1 MFYCVEGKNIIFS
14 NDFYKLVERFKNKNL
29 TLDKNSISDYLEDAW
44 NNIIK
49 YDRTPFKEIRRL
61 DVWNYMTDEFKI
73 FSWKDLD
80 TNYKFNENNLKDF
93 KREFFNCVDFYL
105 NKIHDKYNKISFSV
119 SSGLDSNTLAAR
131 YVQLFPDDDVMFYT
145 SRIDDVTDEYKIAI
159 SMEKV
164 LHKNIIPIDLKPN
177 TMNFLELLQD
187 HINKEVPP
195 RYFGVVDEGVM
206 YAHLIKN
213 ILNVP
218 TVHGMGADGRFGEFG
233 GEYARLMNEFIRTL
247 HFVKAW
253 RVYKAISRSFS
264 NDKYPSLF
272 KFAKMLIKIPLRKIK
287 RAILSS
293 KNKNENKNKNELLK
307 FKLPQSESSKIKT
320 HKDAINYASQSGE
333 VRESSIKFSRY
344 GIKVSFPYAGYKF
357 YKLSANCDPFIFSD
371 GLNKSCERYA
381 VKDLLPDEILNNY
394 KKSGNPHM
402 TLKKI
407 LSSSG
412 NLKNVLD
419 YIKSHSSS
427 KIINS
432 EQLIKNLESEN
443 YSNREFCALC
453 LLIFE
458 DKIINQMGINL
469 SV

>member
-29 TLDKNSISDYLEDAW
+29 TLDKNSISDYLEGAW

-145 SRIDDVTDEYKIAI
+145 SRIDDVTDEYKTAI

-164 LHKNIIPIDLKPN
+164 LHKNIIPIDLKPD

-195 RYFGVVDEGVM
+195 RIFGVINEGIICSN
-206 YAHLIKN
+206 LLKN
-213 ILNVP
+213 NLNFP
-218 TVHGMGADGRFGEFG
+218 TINGTGADGKFGKFG
-233 GEYARLMNEFIRTL
+233 GEYAFLMRDFIFKFKFFKAYRT
-247 HFVKAW
+247 F
-253 RVYKAISRSFS
+253 KAIAKSFS
-264 NDKYPSLF
+264 KHDKIILLRF
-272 KFAKMLIKIPLRKIK
+272 IKMLVTMPFKEIKN
-287 RAILSS
+287 AILGT
-293 KNKNENKNKNELLK
+293 KNNNESNKLFLFELPLAESLK
-307 FKLPQSESSKIKT
+307 RKT
-320 HKDAINYASQSGE
+320 YKDAINYASQAGLE
-333 VRESSIKFSRY
+333 RELSLKYSKYSFTVI
-344 GIKVSFPYAGYKF
+344 FPYAGYKF

-371 GLNKSCERYA
+371 GVNKSCMRYA

-402 TLKKI
+402 TLKKNFKFKRKFKKR
-407 LSSSG
+407 SG
-412 NLKNVLD
+412 L
-419 YIKSHSSS
+419 Y
-427 KIINS
+427 
-432 EQLIKNLESEN
+432 
-443 YSNREFCALC
+443 
-453 LLIFE
+453 
-458 DKIINQMGINL
+458 
-469 SV
+469 